1 MKTSTLTAGLLTLA
15 TLPAVFAQPTPTPG
29 YSDPVNPGAS
39 TATPRY
45 DSRSDTRSD
54 ATTTERYGD
63 WRASFEGPRA
73 GDREFILTGSGL
85 SNKDMDESSG
95 GVGASLGFYLN
106 DTLELVVRQSVNYA
120 NSQGDDANWFG
131 STRVALDQHVFVS
144 GRFLPFVG
152 VNFGGVYGEDVEETF
167 VAGIEGGL
175 KFYVLPQTFLF
186 AMMDYAWAFEDSDE
200 AEDNFSDGG
209 FTWTVGVGFNF

>member
-1 MKTSTLTAGLLTLA
+1 MKTPTLLVSLLALA
-15 TLPAVFAQPTPTPG
+15 TSPELSAQSATTPG
-29 YSDPVNPGAS
+29 YPDPGDPVAQS
-39 TATPRY
+39 ATPRY
-45 DSRSDTRSD
+45 DNRSDTRSGT
-54 ATTTERYGD
+54 TTTERYGD

-85 SNKDMDESSG
+85 SNKDMDDSSG
-95 GVGASLGFYLN
+95 GIGASLGFYLN

-120 NSQGDDANWFG
+120 NSNDDDANWFA
-131 STRVALDQHVFVS
+131 STRVALDQHIFVS

-186 AMMDYAWAFEDSDE
+186 GMMDYAWAFDDSDD